1 MPAEIFFPQTLARVR
16 DDTGVAKDKFPIQ
29 TAYNTSV
36 LKHKI
41 SLNKKKKKK
50 SLVHFLTQ
58 WKQHIFLH

>member
-1 MPAEIFFPQTLARVR
+1 MPAEIFFPQTLAR

-41 SLNKKKKKK
+41 SLSKKKKKAWCT
-50 SLVHFLTQ
+50 F
-58 WKQHIFLH
+58 